1 MKPNKEKYYL
11 DVHAIDDIYAIVEK
25 DNNSDEYR
33 VKTWNKR
40 WRDLD
45 TTIAYYE
52 KIVEELKK
60 FKK

>member
-1 MKPNKEKYYL
+1 MKPHKEIFRL
-11 DVHAIDDIYAIVEK
+11 PVHDIDDTSVRVTRSEAGYQ
-25 DNNSDEYR
+25 

-40 WRDLD
+40 YRDLE

-60 FKK
+60 FRNP

>member
-1 MKPNKEKYYL
+1 MKPHKEIFRL
-11 DVHAIDDIYAIVEK
+11 PVHDIDDISVKVTRSEEGYQ
-25 DNNSDEYR
+25 

-40 WRDLD
+40 IRDLD

-60 FKK
+60 FRK

>member
-1 MKPNKEKYYL
+1 MKADKEKYYL
-11 DVHAIDDIYAIVEK
+11 PVNDIDDINVVVEK

-60 FKK
+60 L

>member
-1 MKPNKEKYYL
+1 MKPTKEIFHL
-11 DVHAIDDIYAIVEK
+11 PVHDIDDISVKVTRSENGYQ
-25 DNNSDEYR
+25 

-40 WRDLD
+40 YRTLE

-60 FKK
+60 FREK